1 MSSRITI
8 AQIVENIAQLSAAV
22 KPAEFIYDFLTCFGL
37 PKATIAR
44 LKGAGGVNLA
54 KREGCTL
61 LKTKVYFEPL
71 RADLLQAATPM
82 QAIEAAQKDSRI
94 VANKPRF
101 LIATDFKTLAACDTK
116 RRDTVEF
123 PIGDL
128 HEHYTFFL
136 PLAGMEKSI
145 VHAEAEADVKAAEHM
160 ARLYDLI
167 RADNPP
173 QTREERHTL
182 NVFLTRLLF
191 CYFAE
196 DTGIFPQNSFG
207 GAVESYTQPDGSD
220 LAAFLQQLF
229 LTLNTEA
236 KGRGKTPKHLAE
248 FPYVNGGLFS
258 DTLASHSAIPTF
270 SAKSRQKLIELGTK
284 SWKEINPD
292 IFGSMF
298 QGVVDDEKRA
308 ELGMHYTSVPNIMK
322 VIKALFLDE
331 LYDEL
336 EQARGSETKL
346 RKLLSRLYRLRI
358 FDPACGSGNFLIIAY
373 KELRRLEMA
382 VFKALEKCENRS
394 LLAEPQTGFEGAG
407 FRPRIEQP
415 ALTISQASL
424 RLPGVHVSQFY
435 GIELDDFAHEVAILA
450 LWLAE
455 HQMNLEFKAAFGNA
469 PASLPLKDGA
479 RIVCADATRLG
490 WEKVCPKES
499 GYEVFGMGN
508 PPYLGSSLQDAQQKA
523 DMAFVFH
530 GINEFKNLDY
540 IACWFLKAARY
551 LKGAP
556 TARFAFVTTNSIC
569 QGEQVAMLW
578 PHIFA
583 TGIEIAFAHLSFKW
597 TNNAKGQAGVT
608 CVIIGLQEAPVRK
621 KRLYDGQVIRT
632 VENINGYLVNAKNVL
647 IAKRREPISR
657 LKPMDYGSKPTDG
670 GNLILSRPER
680 DQLLAQHPELKEVV
694 HPFMGAED
702 FIDGIRRYCL
712 WFTDEQARLFKGIT
726 EIKRRLEKVREMRLA
741 SPKAATRR
749 DAETPHR
756 FSERRYISAPQII
769 MPSVTSER
777 RDYIPVGLLGSDT
790 VISNLAFAIYDAEP
804 SLFAIISSQMHL
816 VWVRAVAGRL
826 EERIRYSNTICY
838 NNFPLPDLS
847 AAQTKEL
854 NRLAE
859 AVLMAREHH
868 HEKTI
873 AQLYDPDTMPAE
885 LLAAHRA
892 LDAGVEQCYRAK
904 PFTSAEERL
913 EYLFALY
920 EQMTAAEA
928 GELFTPPAPTKGK
941 AKTKKP

>member
-1 MSSRITI
+1 MPSSVTL
-8 AQIVENIAQLSAAV
+8 AQIVENITQLSAAV
-22 KPAEFIYDFLTCFGL
+22 KPAEFIYDFLTCFGA

-44 LKGAGGVNLA
+44 LKGGALNVA
-54 KREGCTL
+54 KKEGCTL

-71 RADLLQAATPM
+71 RADLLKAATPM
-82 QAIEAAQKDSRI
+82 HAIEAAQKDSRI
-94 VANKPRF
+94 AANKPRF
-101 LIATDFKTLAACDTK
+101 LIATDFKTLAAFDTK
-116 RRDTVEF
+116 RRDTVKF
-123 PIGDL
+123 PIADL

-136 PLAGMEKSI
+136 PLAGMEKST
-145 VHAEAEADVKAAEHM
+145 VHAEAEADVKAAENM
-160 ARLYDLI
+160 AKLYDLI

-173 QTREERHTL
+173 KTREERHAL

-196 DTGIFPQNSFG
+196 DTDIFPDKSFT
-207 GAVESYTQPDGSD
+207 GAVESYTQTDGSD
-220 LAAFLQQLF
+220 LDGFLQQLF

-236 KGRGKTPKHLAE
+236 KARGKTPQHLAE

-258 DTLASHSAIPTF
+258 DTHARQSDVPTF
-270 SAKSRQKLIELGTK
+270 STKSRQKLIELGTK

-322 VIKALFLDE
+322 VIRPLFLDD
-331 LYDEL
+331 LYAEL
-336 EQARGSETKL
+336 EKAKGSEAKL
-346 RKLLSRLYRLRI
+346 NKLLSRIYRLRI

-382 VFKALEKCENRS
+382 VFQELQRMAVQLPLS
-394 LLAEPQTGFEGAG
+394 LSGIQ
-407 FRPRIEQP
+407 
-415 ALTISQASL
+415 
-424 RLPGVHVSQFY
+424 VSQFY

-455 HQMNLEFKAAFGNA
+455 HQMNIEFEAVFGKA

-479 RIVCADATRLG
+479 KIVCGDATRLD

-508 PPYLGSSLQDAQQKA
+508 PPYLGSSVQDAQQKA
-523 DMAFVFH
+523 DMAVVFH
-530 GINEFKNLDY
+530 GIDEFKNLDY

-556 TARFAFVTTNSIC
+556 TSRFAFVTTNSIC

-578 PHIFA
+578 PHIFSA
-583 TGIEIAFAHLSFKW
+583 GIEIAFAHLSFKW

-608 CVIIGLQEAPVRK
+608 CVIIGLQEGPVRN
-621 KRLYDGQVIRT
+621 KRLYDGHVVQSVA
-632 VENINGYLVNAKNVL
+632 NINAYLVNARNIL
-647 IAKRREPISR
+647 ITKRRDPLSQ

-680 DQLLAQHPELKEVV
+680 DQILAKYPDLTEVI
-694 HPFMGAED
+694 HRFAGAED
-702 FIDGIRRYCL
+702 YIDGIYRYCL
-712 WFTDEQARLFKGIT
+712 WFTDEQARHFKKLP
-726 EIKRRLEKVREMRLA
+726 EIKCRLDRVREMRLA
-741 SPKAATRR
+741 SPKVATRR

-756 FSERRYISAPQII
+756 FSEPRYIEAPQII
-769 MPSVTSER
+769 IPSVTSER
-777 RDYIPVGLLGSDT
+777 REYIPFGYLGSD
-790 VISNLAFAIYDAEP
+790 VVVSNAALAIYNAEP
-804 SLFAIISSQMHL
+804 WLFGVISSQMHMA
-816 VWVRAVAGRL
+816 WVRAVAGRL

-838 NNFPLPDLS
+838 NNFPLPNLN
-847 AAQTKEL
+847 AAQTKVL
-854 NRLAE
+854 NRLGE
-859 AVLMAREHH
+859 AVLVAREHH

-892 LDAGVEQCYRAK
+892 LDAGVEQCYRTK

-928 GELFTPPAPTKGK
+928 GELFTPPAPTKAK

>member
-1 MSSRITI
+1 
-8 AQIVENIAQLSAAV
+8 
-22 KPAEFIYDFLTCFGL
+22 
-37 PKATIAR
+37 
-44 LKGAGGVNLA
+44 
-54 KREGCTL
+54 
-61 LKTKVYFEPL
+61 
-71 RADLLQAATPM
+71 M
-82 QAIEAAQKDSRI
+82 QAIEAAQKDALI

-101 LIATDFKTLAACDTK
+101 LIATDYKTLAACDTK

-196 DTGIFPQNSFG
+196 DTGIFPQNSFS

-394 LLAEPQTGFEGAG
+394 LLAEPQTGFDGAG

-479 RIVCADATRLG
+479 RIVCGNATQLDWG
-490 WEKVCPKES
+490 DVCPKED
-499 GYEVFGMGN
+499 GGEVFVLGN
-508 PPYLGSSLQDAQQKA
+508 PPYCGARNQSEDQKSAVEACFAGAPEHKDA
-523 DMAFVFH
+523 DF
-530 GINEFKNLDY
+530 IC
-540 IACWFLKAARY
+540 CWFV
-551 LKGAP
+551 KGGNYVSTGSASL
-556 TARFAFVTTNSIC
+556 AFVTTNSVC
-569 QGEQVAMLW
+569 QGDHIAILW
-578 PHIFA
+578 PRLLAYGLEIGFA
-583 TGIEIAFAHLSFKW
+583 YAPFKW
-597 TNNAKGQAGVT
+597 SNSAKGKAGVT
-608 CVIIGLQEAPVRK
+608 CVIVGLRK
-621 KRLYDGQVIRT
+621 VSARDKWLFSGGIKTLVQ
-632 VENINGYLVNAKNVL
+632 NINPYLANASN
-647 IAKRREPISR
+647 IIIGRRSEPLSER
-657 LKPMDYGSKPTDG
+657 PEAVMGSMARDG
-670 GNLILSRPER
+670 GFLILSREER
-680 DQLLAQHPELKEVV
+680 QRLLSDYPNAAPLVRPLIGTQE
-694 HPFMGAED
+694 
-702 FIDGIRRYCL
+702 FIDGVRRWCL
-712 WFTDEQARLFKGIT
+712 WISDANRGLAHSIPPVYERIRKVFEFRTSSKAKTTNGYASVAHQFAQRAHTDGTSLMIPRT
-726 EIKRRLEKVREMRLA
+726 
-741 SPKAATRR
+741 
-749 DAETPHR
+749 
-756 FSERRYISAPQII
+756 
-769 MPSVTSER
+769 TSER
-777 RDYIPVGLLGSDT
+777 RVYIPIGFFSDSPI
-790 VISNLAFAIYDAEP
+790 ISDSAQAIYGAEP
-804 SLFAIISSQMHL
+804 WHFSIMSSKLHM
-816 VWVRAVAGRL
+816 VWARAVAGGL
-826 EERIRYSNTICY
+826 ETRIRYSTLIVY
-838 NNFPLPDLS
+838 NNFPVPSLTGVQKALL
-847 AAQTKEL
+847 EV
-854 NRLAE
+854 RAE
-859 AVLMAREHH
+859 AVLAKRDEHLT
-868 HEKTI
+868 KTI
-873 AQLYDPDTMPAE
+873 ADLYDPDTMPE
-885 LLAAHRA
+885 GLLAAHRA
-892 LDAGVEQCYRAK
+892 LDEAVEQCYRAK
-904 PFTSAEERL
+904 PFTSDAERL

-920 EQMTAAEA
+920 EQMTSANA
-928 GELFTPPAPTKGK
+928 GELFAPPTPSK
-941 AKTKKP
+941 AKAKSKKP